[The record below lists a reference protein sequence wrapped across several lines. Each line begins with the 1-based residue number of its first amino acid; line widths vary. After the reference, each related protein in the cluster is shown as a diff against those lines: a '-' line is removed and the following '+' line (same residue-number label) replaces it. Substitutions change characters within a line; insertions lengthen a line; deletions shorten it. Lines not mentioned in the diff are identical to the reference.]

1 MPEEK
6 QVEEPKGEPQKEPQG
21 EPLTEAEQAEQ
32 VKQLLSDEPEGE
44 PEKEPEGEP
53 EELSGKPG
61 EPEREPEVVTDELI
75 EKFPTLKMYRGKPLK
90 DVMGGYDG
98 IVRQYNAILNEKK
111 ELEKKLKK
119 DSLSELGEAPD
130 RIEDPEGFNKW
141 LKKRDDL
148 IRQQALESQV
158 KQPQTNYLTEVQ
170 KRLPEGTDVNKVIEG
185 WSKFNSDILYD
196 EFGNLRQEVSYLYSQ
211 NPNLLVSEILKYY
224 NLVSK
229 AEQNDTLIQKKVKQE
244 TYERTK
250 QSIKDA
256 QRTIKESK
264 DVKATPRTEALTEE
278 DELLSQ
284 IYAKANSGN

>member
-6 QVEEPKGEPQKEPQG
+6 QVEEPKGEPQEEPQG

-53 EELSGKPG
+53 EELSDKPG

>member
-32 VKQLLSDEPEGE
+32 VKQLLNDEPEGE

-53 EELSGKPG
+53 EELSDKPG